1 MATVGRIEEFNPEKE
16 RISTY
21 LERVDLF
28 FVANKVEEVKQVATL
43 LSVIGGKT
51 YALLSDLLAPDKP
64 ASKTLKQLK
73 RTLQTHFEPKPVVIA
88 EHFQF
93 HRRNQ
98 EAGESVAEY
107 EAELRHLAA
116 NCKFGDHLTQAIRH
130 RLVCGLRSEGAQKRL
145 LAEADLTLA
154 KALEIAQS
162 MEAADRNTQRL
173 KGNSEPQRISDIRRD
188 NTHGSG
194 SKQCFRCGSD
204 SHRSHECRHL
214 ETVCKACGKK
224 GHLARVC
231 RSSHRSQQGLP
242 SPLTLVQRTASP
254 RLGSVP
260 IG

>member
-28 FVANKVEEVKQVATL
+28 FVANEVEEAKQVATL

-73 RTLQTHFEPKPVVIA
+73 KTLQTHFEPKPVVIA
-88 EHFQF
+88 ERFQF

-107 EAELRHLAA
+107 EAELRRLAA
-116 NCKFGDHLTQAIRH
+116 NCKFGDHLTQAIRD
-130 RLVCGLRSEGAQKRL
+130 RLVCGLRSKGTQKRL

-173 KGNSEPQRISDIRRD
+173 KGSSEPQRISDIRRD

-231 RSSHRSQQGLP
+231 RSSRRSQQGLP

-254 RLGSVP
+254 RLGSAP